1 MTKNIC
7 VLCGKSAS
15 NKGICVADESMNPEG
30 KMSYCPSYIKKRVD
44 KSKPL
49 VSSPFKVLSHFQ
61 IAKTINI

>member
-7 VLCGKSAS
+7 ILCGKSAV
-15 NKGICVADESMNPEG
+15 NKGICMADESLNQDG
-30 KMSYCPSYIKKRVD
+30 KMSYCPSYIKKRLD

-61 IAKTINI
+61 ITKRV